1 MYTSPAEKV
10 LPTGYI
16 CNGMCAHVV
25 VYEIIIAHKAV
36 RLYNVCIFVSPLAL
50 DQRCRH
56 ALYQCIKCLL
66 AGAFIQVQNLKVIIT
81 KINFRQTTQVNSTL
95 LLFVL

>member
-1 MYTSPAEKV
+1 M
-10 LPTGYI
+10 
-16 CNGMCAHVV
+16 
-25 VYEIIIAHKAV
+25 
-36 RLYNVCIFVSPLAL
+36 SPLAL

-81 KINFRQTTQVNSTL
+81 KINDSSAADKSLNLS
-95 LLFVL
+95 